1 MSIAKALSNAVT
13 GLTATAR
20 GTETVASNIANAM
33 TPGYARR
40 EMAVS
45 SQTLG
50 GHGGGVRIDGIT
62 RIVNASILA
71 ESRLAEAARS
81 DTRTRADFL
90 SSMESVVGT
99 AGAAGSLGGILTEF
113 RTALQSA
120 ASRPDDET
128 RLSQVLGAADR
139 LANGLNAA
147 SGRVQQARTDADR
160 AIAADVAAL
169 NAGLERV
176 AYLNRQ
182 ITVIE
187 AQGGDSSSLLDER
200 QAVISQIGTI
210 VPVQEIARE
219 GGKVALFTTEG
230 AVLLDGSRPTE
241 FSFTTAGPFE
251 PQMAV
256 GITSSI
262 MRLVQNGVELTAGQM
277 RSFAGGSLAANFA
290 IRDELAPQ
298 VQQELDALAFDLHER
313 LADPSVDP
321 TITGAGFFTD
331 AGAAATVA
339 TVTGLASRL
348 SVNAA
353 LRDDTNGPFWRVR
366 AGVGATAPVAVG
378 DSTFLTAL
386 SGALDAAVPAYAASG
401 FEGNASFASRLSQ
414 IETRAATRRVNAEA
428 DLSIRNSRADTMAS
442 RLMEDGVDSD
452 AEMQRLLQYEQAYA
466 ANARVIQAIDEM
478 MNQILR
484 L

>member
-1 MSIAKALSNAVT
+1 MSIVKALSNAVS

-20 GTETVASNIANAM
+20 GTETVASNISNAM
-33 TPGYARR
+33 TPGYMRR

-50 GHGGGVRIDGIT
+50 GYGGGVRIDGIT

-71 ESRLAEAARS
+71 ESRLADAARS
-81 DTRTRADFL
+81 DAQTRADFL
-90 SSMESVVGT
+90 SSIESVIGT
-99 AGAAGSLGGILTEF
+99 AGAAGSLGGMLTEF

-128 RLSQVLGAADR
+128 RLSQVVVAAER
-139 LANGLNAA
+139 LVSGLNAA
-147 SGRVQQARTDADR
+147 SDQVQKARTEADQ
-160 AIAADVAAL
+160 AIARDVESL

-176 AYLNRQ
+176 AYLNGK

-187 AQGGDSSSLLDER
+187 AQGGDSSSLQDER

-210 VPVQEIARE
+210 VPVQEVARE
-219 GGKVALFTTEG
+219 GGKVALFTTGG

-241 FSFTTAGPFE
+241 FSFTTAGSFSAGME
-251 PQMAV
+251 V
-256 GITSSI
+256 GTGSVT
-262 MRLVQNGVELTAGQM
+262 RLVQNGVELTDSQM
-277 RSFAGGSLAANFA
+277 RLFAGGSMAAHFA
-290 IRDELAPQ
+290 VRDELAPQ
-298 VQQELDALAFDLHER
+298 VQQELDALALDLCQR
-313 LADPSVDP
+313 LSDPAVDP
-321 TITGAGFFTD
+321 TVTGAGFFTD
-331 AGAAATVA
+331 AGTGATAATM
-339 TVTGLASRL
+339 TGLASRL
-348 SVNAA
+348 SLNAD
-353 LRDDTNGPFWRVR
+353 LRDDSNGAFWRLR
-366 AGVGATAPVAVG
+366 AGVGATTPVAVG

-386 SGALDAAVPAYAASG
+386 SDALDATIPADAAGG

-414 IETRAATRRVNAEA
+414 IEARVATRRVNAEA